1 MFFQKKGKLR
11 KEYDDKLIVLLEKV
25 KNEWL
30 RQKRMVEQS
39 VEPSQDVLCSLK
51 IAEAKYFFLLKEA
64 KTSSCKD
71 GAMVK
76 GSAEKA
82 EPFYFICLER
92 SINVFCEERVAESR

>member
-1 MFFQKKGKLR
+1 MR
-11 KEYDDKLIVLLEKV
+11 KEYDDKLIAALEKV

-64 KTSSCKD
+64 KRRP
-71 GAMVK
+71 VK
-76 GSAEKA
+76 MEQW
-82 EPFYFICLER
+82 
-92 SINVFCEERVAESR
+92 

>member
-51 IAEAKYFFLLKEA
+51 IAEAKMYRAKYTTEA
-64 KTSSCKD
+64 AD
-71 GAMVK
+71 
-76 GSAEKA
+76 
-82 EPFYFICLER
+82 
-92 SINVFCEERVAESR
+92 

>member
-11 KEYDDKLIVLLEKV
+11 KEYDDKLIVLLKKV

-39 VEPSQDVLCSLK
+39 VEPSQDVICSLK

-64 KTSSCKD
+64 KRRP
-71 GAMVK
+71 VK
-76 GSAEKA
+76 MEQW
-82 EPFYFICLER
+82 
-92 SINVFCEERVAESR
+92 

>member
-11 KEYDDKLIVLLEKV
+11 KEYDDKLIAVLEKV

-51 IAEAKYFFLLKEA
+51 LAEAKYFFLLKEA
-64 KTSSCKD
+64 KRRP
-71 GAMVK
+71 VK
-76 GSAEKA
+76 MEQW
-82 EPFYFICLER
+82 
-92 SINVFCEERVAESR
+92 

>member
-39 VEPSQDVLCSLK
+39 VEPSQDVLLFFENSRGE
-51 IAEAKYFFLLKEA
+51 IFLLA
-64 KTSSCKD
+64 K
-71 GAMVK
+71 
-76 GSAEKA
+76 
-82 EPFYFICLER
+82 R
-92 SINVFCEERVAESR
+92 SKNVVL

>member
-39 VEPSQDVLCSLK
+39 VEPSQDVLCSFK

-64 KTSSCKD
+64 KRRP
-71 GAMVK
+71 VK
-76 GSAEKA
+76 MEQW
-82 EPFYFICLER
+82 
-92 SINVFCEERVAESR
+92 

>member
-11 KEYDDKLIVLLEKV
+11 KEYDDQLIVLLEKV

-30 RQKRMVEQS
+30 RQKKMVEQS

-64 KTSSCKD
+64 KRRP
-71 GAMVK
+71 VK
-76 GSAEKA
+76 MEQW
-82 EPFYFICLER
+82 
-92 SINVFCEERVAESR
+92 

>member
-39 VEPSQDVLCSLK
+39 VEPSQDVLFSLK

-64 KTSSCKD
+64 KRRP
-71 GAMVK
+71 VK
-76 GSAEKA
+76 MEQW
-82 EPFYFICLER
+82 
-92 SINVFCEERVAESR
+92 

>member
-25 KNEWL
+25 KHEWL

-39 VEPSQDVLCSLK
+39 VEPSQDVICSLK

-64 KTSSCKD
+64 KRRP
-71 GAMVK
+71 VK
-76 GSAEKA
+76 MEQW
-82 EPFYFICLER
+82 
-92 SINVFCEERVAESR
+92 

>member
-51 IAEAKYFFLLKEA
+51 NSRGEIFLLVKRS
-64 KTSSCKD
+64 KTSSCKN
-71 GAMVK
+71 GTMVK
-76 GSAEKA
+76 VLLIKQNLL
-82 EPFYFICLER
+82 FYL
-92 SINVFCEERVAESR
+92 

>member
-11 KEYDDKLIVLLEKV
+11 KEYDDKLIVVLEKV

-51 IAEAKYFFLLKEA
+51 LAEAKYFFLLKEA
-64 KTSSCKD
+64 KRRP
-71 GAMVK
+71 VK
-76 GSAEKA
+76 MEQW
-82 EPFYFICLER
+82 
-92 SINVFCEERVAESR
+92 

>member
-30 RQKRMVEQS
+30 RQKRLVEQS

-51 IAEAKYFFLLKEA
+51 IAKYFFLLKEA
-64 KTSSCKD
+64 KRRP
-71 GAMVK
+71 VK
-76 GSAEKA
+76 MEQW
-82 EPFYFICLER
+82 
-92 SINVFCEERVAESR
+92 

>member
-11 KEYDDKLIVLLEKV
+11 KEYDDKLITVLEKV

-51 IAEAKYFFLLKEA
+51 LAEAKYFFLLKEA
-64 KTSSCKD
+64 KRRP
-71 GAMVK
+71 VK
-76 GSAEKA
+76 MEQW
-82 EPFYFICLER
+82 
-92 SINVFCEERVAESR
+92 

>member
-30 RQKRMVEQS
+30 RQKRMIEQS
-39 VEPSQDVLCSLK
+39 VEPSPDVICSLK

-64 KTSSCKD
+64 KRRP
-71 GAMVK
+71 VK
-76 GSAEKA
+76 MEQW
-82 EPFYFICLER
+82 
-92 SINVFCEERVAESR
+92 

>member
-39 VEPSQDVLCSLK
+39 VEPSQDVICSLK

-64 KTSSCKD
+64 KRRP
-71 GAMVK
+71 VK
-76 GSAEKA
+76 
-82 EPFYFICLER
+82 LEQW
-92 SINVFCEERVAESR
+92 

>member
-11 KEYDDKLIVLLEKV
+11 KEYDDKLIAVLEKV

-39 VEPSQDVLCSLK
+39 VEPSHDVLCSLK

-64 KTSSCKD
+64 KRRP
-71 GAMVK
+71 VK
-76 GSAEKA
+76 MEQW
-82 EPFYFICLER
+82 
-92 SINVFCEERVAESR
+92 

>member
-39 VEPSQDVLCSLK
+39 VEPAQDVICSLK

-64 KTSSCKD
+64 KRRP
-71 GAMVK
+71 VK
-76 GSAEKA
+76 MEQW
-82 EPFYFICLER
+82 
-92 SINVFCEERVAESR
+92 

>member
-11 KEYDDKLIVLLEKV
+11 KEYDDNLIVLLEKV

-39 VEPSQDVLCSLK
+39 VEPSQDVFCSLK

-64 KTSSCKD
+64 KRRP
-71 GAMVK
+71 VK
-76 GSAEKA
+76 MEQW
-82 EPFYFICLER
+82 
-92 SINVFCEERVAESR
+92 

>member
-39 VEPSQDVLCSLK
+39 VEPSEDVICSLK

-64 KTSSCKD
+64 KRRP
-71 GAMVK
+71 VK
-76 GSAEKA
+76 MEQW
-82 EPFYFICLER
+82 
-92 SINVFCEERVAESR
+92 

>member
-39 VEPSQDVLCSLK
+39 VEPSQDVICSLK

-64 KTSSCKD
+64 KRRPVKNGT
-71 GAMVK
+71 MVK
-76 GSAEKA
+76 GSA
-82 EPFYFICLER
+82 F
-92 SINVFCEERVAESR
+92 

>member
-11 KEYDDKLIVLLEKV
+11 KDYDDKLIVLLEKV

-39 VEPSQDVLCSLK
+39 VEPSQDVICSLK

-64 KTSSCKD
+64 KRRP
-71 GAMVK
+71 VK
-76 GSAEKA
+76 MEQW
-82 EPFYFICLER
+82 
-92 SINVFCEERVAESR
+92 

>member
-11 KEYDDKLIVLLEKV
+11 KEEYDDKLIVLLEKV

-39 VEPSQDVLCSLK
+39 VEPSQDVICSLK

-64 KTSSCKD
+64 KRRP
-71 GAMVK
+71 VK
-76 GSAEKA
+76 MEQW
-82 EPFYFICLER
+82 
-92 SINVFCEERVAESR
+92 

>member
-30 RQKRMVEQS
+30 RQKKMVEQS
-39 VEPSQDVLCSLK
+39 VEPSQDVLCALK

-64 KTSSCKD
+64 KRRP
-71 GAMVK
+71 VK
-76 GSAEKA
+76 MEQW
-82 EPFYFICLER
+82 
-92 SINVFCEERVAESR
+92 